1 MAEVTAPGR
10 NSRNTEPS
18 APSASPS
25 KRTKGAKMSTILKGV
40 VAGFTAT
47 VVLSALMV
55 MKQAM
60 GLMPELDI
68 AQMLTAMLGL
78 PSIAVGWM
86 MHFVIGTVVWGG
98 LFAIIAPRFHLGNVA
113 GGIAFGVAAWLMMM
127 VAIMPMAGAGLFGLQ
142 MGILAPIM
150 TFMLH
155 VVFGAVLGWVFA
167 ALTSSDA
174 RRAASARG

>member
-1 MAEVTAPGR
+1 
-10 NSRNTEPS
+10 
-18 APSASPS
+18 
-25 KRTKGAKMSTILKGV
+25 MSTIVKGV
-40 VAGFTAT
+40 IAGFAAT
-47 VVLSALMV
+47 VVLSALML
-55 MKQAM
+55 MKQEM

-78 PSIAVGWM
+78 PGIAFGWA
-86 MHFVIGTVVWGG
+86 MHFVIGSVVWGG
-98 LFAIIAPRFHLGNVA
+98 LFAIIAPRFHAGNVA
-113 GGIAFGVAAWLMMM
+113 GGIAFGIAAWLMMM

-167 ALTSSDA
+167 VLASSGA
-174 RRAASARG
+174 RHTASARG